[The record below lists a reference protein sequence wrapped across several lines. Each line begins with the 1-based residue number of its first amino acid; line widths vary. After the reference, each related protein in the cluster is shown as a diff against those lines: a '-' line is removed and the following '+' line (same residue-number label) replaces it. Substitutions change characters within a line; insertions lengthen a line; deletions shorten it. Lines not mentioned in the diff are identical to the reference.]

1 MLVRSG
7 EMNDIRHGMA
17 DYYTIIAKA
26 VGGLD
31 PNTGSARRRLYD
43 RARVALVAEMRST
56 RNALDESDILAAQ
69 RSLEEAIGKI
79 EADAE
84 RDEYAAEAADAP
96 LTYLPRGHVVEVPY
110 PPANQNGKQ
119 HGNPLRRLWTQ
130 VFRIQVFR
138 RAHSPGQPLFGGRG
152 ETLLRHFPDQRHSGP
167 GRDTWMTDLL
177 ARASREEEDD
187 ADRGFATPR
196 EVRRIP

>member
-1 MLVRSG
+1 MD
-7 EMNDIRHGMA
+7 DIRHGMA

-31 PNTGSARRRLYD
+31 PNTGAARRRLYD
-43 RARVALVAEMRST
+43 RARVALVAEMRSV

-96 LTYLPRGHVVEVPY
+96 LTYLPRGRVVEVPY
-110 PPANQNGKQ
+110 PPANQNGKH

-130 VFRIQVFR
+130 VFR
-138 RAHSPGQPLFGGRG
+138 RAPSLGQPLFGGRG
-152 ETLLRHFPDQRHSGP
+152 ETLLRHFPDQRQSGP
-167 GRDTWMTDLL
+167 GRDTWLTDLL
-177 ARASREEEDD
+177 ARASREDEDG
-187 ADRGFATPR
+187 ADRDFAPPR
-196 EVRRIP
+196 EVGRSQ